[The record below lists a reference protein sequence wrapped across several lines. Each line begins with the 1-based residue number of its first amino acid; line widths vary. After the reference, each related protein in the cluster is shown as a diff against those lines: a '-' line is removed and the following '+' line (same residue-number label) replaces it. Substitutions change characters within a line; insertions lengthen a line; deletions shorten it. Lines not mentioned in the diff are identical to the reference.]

1 MKPLSNKTDSRP
13 GYKADASGR
22 YVLFARAAIL
32 WERVWR
38 ATWPASGIVGLF
50 AAAALFGLFENVPQA
65 LHLAL
70 LFLVVLAAGSFLHR
84 NLRGF
89 AVPRWEDGARRVEQ
103 DSQLAHRPISE
114 ANDRLAAGAGDPWT
128 EELWRAHLR
137 QLLARIAHLKVRW
150 PSPGLWPPISAF
162 TPCITRAPSR

>member
-84 NLRGF
+84 NLKGF

-103 DSQLAHRPISE
+103 DSQLAHRPIVDALRDCSG
-114 ANDRLAAGAGDPWT
+114 DRST
-128 EELWRAHLR
+128 RKRARH
-137 QLLARIAHLKVRW
+137 ARLDRSGKDKWSTVR
-150 PSPGLWPPISAF
+150 SH
-162 TPCITRAPSR
+162 R